1 MIAAQNGYPT
11 SEVCRSWPAT
21 RKEKRTMHV
30 VNPISGL
37 RRGLYR
43 NGRWSILALS
53 LALAACQAPSSEA
66 VTLGGPV
73 AASSPDAQASAPAAA
88 VQPAATAAEAPSA
101 QTGKHE
107 LSAADLA
114 MEAEDMGP
122 RTPDESYRK
131 ANLRPKYIA
140 CVKASNAVTRA
151 LQACG
156 DEEFAWQDRRLVAA
170 VSKIADGP
178 DGKVKD
184 DLMDEQAAYMSDTN
198 RYCSANPDED
208 GQGQMLDAQSCR
220 INRTANRADQLE
232 ALISK

>member
-1 MIAAQNGYPT
+1 
-11 SEVCRSWPAT
+11 
-21 RKEKRTMHV
+21 MHA

-66 VTLGGPV
+66 VPLGGPV

-88 VQPAATAAEAPSA
+88 AQPAATAAEASSA

-114 MEAEDMGP
+114 MEAEDMGQGV
-122 RTPDESYRK
+122 PDDSYRT
-131 ANLRPKYIA
+131 ANLRPQYAK
-140 CVKASNAVTRA
+140 CVKASGAVTPA

-156 DEEFAWQDRRLVAA
+156 DEEFAWQQRRMRAA
-170 VSKIADGP
+170 FAKIADGP
-178 DGKVKD
+178 DGKFKD
-184 DLMDEQAAYMSDTN
+184 DVADAQAAYMEDTD
-198 RYCSANPDED
+198 RYCSDNPAED

-232 ALISK
+232 ALVSK

>member
-1 MIAAQNGYPT
+1 
-11 SEVCRSWPAT
+11 
-21 RKEKRTMHV
+21 MHA

-73 AASSPDAQASAPAAA
+73 AASSPDAQATAPAAA
-88 VQPAATAAEAPSA
+88 AQPAATAAEAPAA

-114 MEAEDMGP
+114 MEAEDMGQGV
-122 RTPDESYRK
+122 PDDSYRK
-131 ANLRPKYIA
+131 ATLRAQYAA
-140 CVKASNAVTRA
+140 CVKASDAVTPA

-156 DEEFAWQDRRLVAA
+156 DEELAWQQRRMRDAFA
-170 VSKIADGP
+170 RIADDGP
-178 DGKVKD
+178 DGKFKD
-184 DLMDEQAAYMSDTN
+184 DVADAQAAYMTDTD
-198 RYCSANPDED
+198 RYCSDNPDED